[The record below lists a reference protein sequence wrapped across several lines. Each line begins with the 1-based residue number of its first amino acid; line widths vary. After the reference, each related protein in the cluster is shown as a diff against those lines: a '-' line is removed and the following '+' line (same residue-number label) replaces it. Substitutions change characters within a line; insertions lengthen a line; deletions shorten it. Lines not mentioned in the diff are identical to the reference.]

1 MSEELHIAITANT
14 NAITTA
20 TQELRKLE
28 TGFNTLSGTLKKS
41 ENSWVEY
48 SSVITAAATSIKAFH
63 LILTNYIITPL
74 SNAVNGFVA
83 LGDQISKTSQRI
95 GIGVESLGGLKF
107 AAEQCGAN
115 FEILT
120 EGIKAFQ
127 NQLGAAQMGD
137 TGAIGK
143 LGKIGLS
150 TEDFAGLSNEDQ
162 IMKLA
167 DHIQAIGDKSEQ
179 TRVAMEL
186 FGEAG
191 FKLLPFFQEGSEGI
205 KKLMAEGKDIGA
217 VPSESGVKSASCRW
231 RPDFQEGQ
239 TAEVVK
245 KTRRFVEF

>member
-1 MSEELHIAITANT
+1 M
-14 NAITTA
+14 
-20 TQELRKLE
+20 
-28 TGFNTLSGTLKKS
+28 
-41 ENSWVEY
+41 
-48 SSVITAAATSIKAFH
+48 
-63 LILTNYIITPL
+63 
-74 SNAVNGFVA
+74 A

-95 GIGVESLGGLKF
+95 GMSTETLGGLKF

-115 FEILT
+115 FDILT

-143 LGKIGLS
+143 LGKVGLNA
-150 TEDFAGLSNEDQ
+150 EDFAGLSNEDQ
-162 IMKLA
+162 LMKLA
-167 DHIQAIGDKSEQ
+167 DHIKAIGDKSEQ

-191 FKLLPFFQEGSEGI
+191 FKLLPLFQEGSEGI
-205 KKLMAEGKDIGA
+205 KKLIAEGKDIGA

>member
-115 FEILT
+115 FQIGT
-120 EGIKAFQ
+120 SDKCVPVPFDPQAFQ
-127 NQLGAAQMGD
+127 LEV
-137 TGAIGK
+137 
-143 LGKIGLS
+143 S
-150 TEDFAGLSNEDQ
+150 
-162 IMKLA
+162 
-167 DHIQAIGDKSEQ
+167 
-179 TRVAMEL
+179 
-186 FGEAG
+186 
-191 FKLLPFFQEGSEGI
+191 
-205 KKLMAEGKDIGA
+205 
-217 VPSESGVKSASCRW
+217 PSRK
-231 RPDFQEGQ
+231 
-239 TAEVVK
+239 
-245 KTRRFVEF
+245 